1 MKTAFNSLLI
11 LCAGASI
18 ASAAVCFD
26 YSIGDAGAGT
36 MIADGSW
43 KKDPASAV
51 VEATHQE
58 GDSLVWYPL
67 AQGLPTDR
75 CPDGDSDGDGNS
87 DCHSGWNDED
97 MFNDDGVPEVR
108 VTLSQWIDSSA
119 AGWGYT
125 NGGLLYILYGTGLE
139 SAEQY
144 ETTNIGNSITI
155 NAKIAA
161 GKTAKVY
168 LLEASYNPNDST
180 TGLHKANI
188 EGTGEYKSY
197 PLAKAAFSTWASNVA
212 DWTRVRAIAVEYEI
226 GSSSN
231 PAEPFPGQFR
241 ETLGWKSLE
250 VDGSCPYV
258 EIIWPYYPPGDAVGD
273 RIVGRSVDF
282 VASRDGLRFS
292 NVGSSVLEVRIL
304 DARGRVVASRAVTAG
319 EAFVSTEGL
328 GDGLYVVRATDGATF
343 EMTRAFAVAR

>member
-1 MKTAFNSLLI
+1 MKTAFKSLLVV
-11 LCAGASI
+11 GAVVSV
-18 ASAAVCFD
+18 ASAGTCFD

-51 VEATHQE
+51 VEASHRK

-87 DCHSGWNDED
+87 DCHSGWNDDD

-119 AGWGYT
+119 AGWGFT
-125 NGGLLYILYGTGLE
+125 NGGLLYILDGTGLE
-139 SAEQY
+139 QTTQY
-144 ETTNIGNSITI
+144 REVYMGSSITI

-168 LLEASYNPNDST
+168 LLESSYNPNDST

-197 PLAKAAFSTWASNVA
+197 ALAKAAFSTWASNVA

-226 GSSSN
+226 GASTQG
-231 PAEPFPGQFR
+231 AAFPGQLR

-250 VDGSCPYV
+250 ADGGCIIERWPYY
-258 EIIWPYYPPGDAVGD
+258 PYYPPGDAVGD

-292 NVGSSVLEVRIL
+292 GVGSSVLQVRIL

-343 EMTRAFAVAR
+343 EMTRAFVVAR